1 MRLLKETTKAR
12 YSNTQLLNHLDRLS
26 DFVSKYNENQTTP
39 LRFDWAC
46 GKVYK
51 FDFDAKCYYFECTD
65 YNRACIL
72 DLIETYSFHV
82 KNIKKWNMPKITKN

>member
-1 MRLLKETTKAR
+1 MKLLKETTKAR

-26 DFVSKYNENQTTP
+26 DFVAQYNEKNVRP
-39 LRFDWAC
+39 LRFDWAY

-51 FDFDAKCYYFECTD
+51 YDFDAKCYRFECSEL
-65 YNRACIL
+65 NRDSIL
-72 DLIETYSFHV
+72 DLIDTYSFHV